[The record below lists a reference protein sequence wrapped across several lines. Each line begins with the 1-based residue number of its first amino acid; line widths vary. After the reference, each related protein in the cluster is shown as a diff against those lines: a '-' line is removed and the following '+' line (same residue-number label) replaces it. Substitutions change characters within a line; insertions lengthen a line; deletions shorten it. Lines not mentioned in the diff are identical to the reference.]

1 MGLRKRISESRE
13 RGARERAKR
22 REERRRAERAKAG
35 ATAADRSKARV
46 ERKKAKAEEKAKSA
60 AKAEPRPMSAAK
72 AKAAA
77 EAKPDPELKAKE
89 RSKPEPKTEPKTKE
103 RPKAETKTEPKA
115 KLAAAKPRRGA
126 PAAKGAQAVAAGAG
140 KAGTAVRSI
149 VAEVLKLGREM
160 VAIPVALWL
169 AAAEFAGAI
178 VLRAW
183 LRVVRPLLLWLWRTG
198 RAALRYAQEH
208 VKPAHGVIAVALVA
222 IGALAASHW
231 LDYHEVTVG
240 TDAYSGTVGDVAP
253 APVVES
259 DVAGSAH
266 AWLMLPLAALALIV
280 LTIALTGRRKAAA
293 LLIPIGLIV
302 IAIALIVDVPK
313 GLDEGTA
320 SVAYEGAS
328 ARLLEGFWL
337 QLAAAVCL
345 IGCGLLLPRYLRP
358 APARAAAAP
367 TGPTLFQRGAAA
379 ARKLGKRRPQLKRRR
394 PPSRRMR
401 PKRKVQGAGT

>member
-35 ATAADRSKARV
+35 ATAADRSQARI
-46 ERKKAKAEEKAKSA
+46 ERKKAKAEEKTKSA

-72 AKAAA
+72 PKA
-77 EAKPDPELKAKE
+77 ESKPTQHREPKSRSKE
-89 RSKPEPKTEPKTKE
+89 PPKPEPKAKVTAK
-103 RPKAETKTEPKA
+103 PKAKAEPKA

-126 PAAKGAQAVAAGAG
+126 SAGKGAQAVAAGAG
-140 KAGTAVRSI
+140 KAGTAVRS
-149 VAEVLKLGREM
+149 VVTEVLKLGREM

-169 AAAEFAGAI
+169 AAAEFAGAF

-183 LRVVRPLLLWLWRTG
+183 LRVVRPLLLWLWRTV
-198 RAALRYAQEH
+198 RAALRYAQDH

-222 IGALAASHW
+222 IGALVASQW

-328 ARLLEGFWL
+328 ARLLGGFWL
-337 QLAAAVCL
+337 QLAAAVSL

-358 APARAAAAP
+358 APAREAAAP
-367 TGPTLFQRGAAA
+367 TGPTLFQRGATA
-379 ARKLGKRRPQLKRRR
+379 ARKFGKRRPQLKRRR
-394 PPSRRMR
+394 PPGRRVR